1 MRQVLDLGQYNHW
14 KDQDGIRFFENGCGL
29 CTKPAIIRQAPDQCM
44 RVENMRFHGTSS
56 GIRYLPAWISSG
68 LMSRLPH
75 MPFKSC
81 NAGARF
87 SCAAGS
93 GARNVT
99 RTLER
104 FCTGGFSN
112 GLIWITTSY

>member
-1 MRQVLDLGQYNHW
+1 MGPNHTSAISLDHG
-14 KDQDGIRFFENGCGL
+14 ENTLTCCVL
-29 CTKPAIIRQAPDQCM
+29 CTEPAIIRQAPDQCM
-44 RVENMRFHGTSS
+44 CVENIRFHGTSS

-68 LMSRLPH
+68 LMSRSPH
-75 MPFKSC
+75 MPFKSF
-81 NAGARF
+81 NVRAR
-87 SCAAGS
+87 SSGAAGS

-104 FCTGGFSN
+104 FRTGGFSN